1 MPSQR
6 SIRLPSDYH
15 TCMVELGL
23 NIIPGY
29 AAASDMTKTV
39 QKTTQQKKPPRRS
52 FQHVESVS
60 IGTQLYHHLRG
71 AIIRGELL
79 PGQALSEAEI
89 ARLNSTSRQPVR
101 EAFIKLAEERLV
113 SIQPQR
119 GTFVVKISV
128 ADVLDARFVREAI
141 EVAVAQEAAT
151 SAPPSAIKD
160 LRQLIERQ
168 KSMEHGHNEEFLALD
183 EEFHRALALSVGRA
197 HAWRVIE
204 STKAQM
210 DRIRYL
216 SLDDATPIPLLV
228 EQHRAIVDEIEAG
241 NPDAAVTAMRTH
253 LRQIVTS
260 LPAIAEKFPE
270 LFEQ

>member
-1 MPSQR
+1 MQ
-6 SIRLPSDYH
+6 
-15 TCMVELGL
+15 
-23 NIIPGY
+23 
-29 AAASDMTKTV
+29 KTV
-39 QKTTQQKKPPRRS
+39 QKTAKQQQPPRRS

-89 ARLNSTSRQPVR
+89 ARQNSTSRQPVR

-151 SAPPSAIKD
+151 SALPGAIKD

-183 EEFHRALALSVGRA
+183 EEFHRTIALTVGRA

-204 STKAQM
+204 NIKAQM

-216 SLDDATPIPLLV
+216 SLDDATPLPLII
-228 EQHRAIVDEIEAG
+228 EQHTRMVDGIEAG
-241 NPDAAVTAMRTH
+241 DPTGAAAATRSH
-253 LRQIVTS
+253 LREIMVS
-260 LPAIAEKFPE
+260 LPNIAARFPDF
-270 LFEQ
+270 FEAA